1 MWLQYAVNLLY
12 TDQIRQNE
20 RLNKIWDLVFQIIYF
35 LIRSN
40 GNLQAK
46 RLLDFFLSIFLWLLS
61 KEFLLLFWRDSR
73 RAEDV

>member
-1 MWLQYAVNLLY
+1 MWLQYAVNLLH

-20 RLNKIWDLVFQIIYF
+20 ILNKIWDLVFQIIYF

-46 RLLDFFLSIFLWLLS
+46 RLLDFFLSIFLSFLS

>member
-12 TDQIRQNE
+12 TNQIRQNE
-20 RLNKIWDLVFQIIYF
+20 ISNKIWDLVFQIIYF

-40 GNLQAK
+40 GNLEAK